1 MTATFQPNLERRE
14 MLIAALHRNEEQ
26 SCHVMGIVNVT
37 PDSFHE
43 NSRKTTVESAVHA
56 AERMWS
62 EGATWIDIGGE
73 STRPGADYVS
83 IEEEVERVVPVI
95 SHLRMKNPD
104 GLISIDT
111 RRPEVARAALDAGA
125 DLVNDVSG
133 LRDAEMIQLILEKQ
147 CGVCIMHMQ
156 GSPQNMQEKPQYD
169 NCAVEVSEQL
179 LETARGLVAAGHP
192 SELIVLDPGI
202 GFGKL
207 LQHNIDLLQRHDLL
221 RGIEGYS
228 ILWGVSRKSM
238 IGQLTGQTEPDGRL
252 SGTLAVAAKAH
263 YEGIDIVRVHD
274 VKEHI
279 DLFQVLNSID

>member
-62 EGATWIDIGGE
+62 EGATWIDIGVNQ
-73 STRPGADYVS
+73 RPGADYVS
-83 IEEEVERVVPVI
+83 IEEEIKRVVPVI
-95 SHLRMKNPD
+95 SNLRMKNPD

-156 GSPQNMQEKPQYD
+156 GNPQNMQEKP
-169 NCAVEVSEQL
+169 
-179 LETARGLVAAGHP
+179 
-192 SELIVLDPGI
+192 
-202 GFGKL
+202 
-207 LQHNIDLLQRHDLL
+207 
-221 RGIEGYS
+221 
-228 ILWGVSRKSM
+228 
-238 IGQLTGQTEPDGRL
+238 
-252 SGTLAVAAKAH
+252 
-263 YEGIDIVRVHD
+263 
-274 VKEHI
+274 
-279 DLFQVLNSID
+279 